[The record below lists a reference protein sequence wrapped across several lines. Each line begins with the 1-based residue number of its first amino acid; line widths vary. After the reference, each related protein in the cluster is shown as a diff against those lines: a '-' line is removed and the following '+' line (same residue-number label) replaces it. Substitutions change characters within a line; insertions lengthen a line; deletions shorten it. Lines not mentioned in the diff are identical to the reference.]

1 MSEGFFFGPHH
12 LIMAALLYFE
22 EKVHKKKLQRA
33 DCIPLLFPRLLC
45 QVLEHLGY
53 PSEPQQERKRICREP
68 FTLDKWNNMTAYKI
82 DQPGQPQ
89 PAARRASPR
98 HPPEVLHL
106 LLLPSLELHQLHL
119 LHHSHPHQLSR
130 GWPSLYPNIESCA
143 EHWRLLQLPR
153 AILLRIGSHQSM
165 PGADVSLSGSTSC
178 HPKAASSPFR
188 SATSCRALHYSTRAT
203 LSAFRVSSSRARSPS

>member
-53 PSEPQQERKRICREP
+53 PSEPQQERKRICP
-68 FTLDKWNNMTAYKI
+68 
-82 DQPGQPQ
+82 P
-89 PAARRASPR
+89 PAT
-98 HPPEVLHL
+98 
-106 LLLPSLELHQLHL
+106 L

-143 EHWRLLQLPR
+143 VHWRLLQLPR

-188 SATSCRALHYSTRAT
+188 SAQAVEPSIPTPPEPHSQPSESHALEQK
-203 LSAFRVSSSRARSPS
+203 PS

>member
-98 HPPEVLHL
+98 HPPEGV
-106 LLLPSLELHQLHL
+106 
-119 LHHSHPHQLSR
+119 
-130 GWPSLYPNIESCA
+130 
-143 EHWRLLQLPR
+143 
-153 AILLRIGSHQSM
+153 GSHQSM

-203 LSAFRVSSSRARSPS
+203 LSAFRVSSSRAEAPADPPTEEADPSA